1 MFNFLLNTFLKTTGS
16 QTPDN
21 TTKTSIALN
30 SGCILFVFFII
41 AVVFFIIIVALH
53 NMKEK
58 IQDLE
63 KKIEANNTENE
74 NTDEKSD

>member
-1 MFNFLLNTFLKTTGS
+1 MLKILFTTFLKTTES
-16 QTPDN
+16 QIPIN
-21 TTKTSIALN
+21 TTKTSTAIN
-30 SGCILFVFFII
+30 SGFILFMFFII
-41 AVVFFIIIVALH
+41 AVVFFIIIVALY

-63 KKIEANNTENE
+63 KKIEANNKDME